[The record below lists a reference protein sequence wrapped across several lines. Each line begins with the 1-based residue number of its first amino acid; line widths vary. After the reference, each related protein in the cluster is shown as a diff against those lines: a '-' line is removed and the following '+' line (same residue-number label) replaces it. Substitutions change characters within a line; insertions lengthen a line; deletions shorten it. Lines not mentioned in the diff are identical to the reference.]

1 MKGARPLDNSE
12 ILLVSDQ
19 FTGTYAIR
27 NRSLFMLGV
36 SVGGRISELLAL
48 TIGDVWQNHQP
59 VKDLLFQ
66 KDVVK
71 GKETARM
78 VPVNADGRKA
88 IADLIDWHK
97 AQYGTLAPE
106 RPLFVSRQGG
116 GARVGGCNRQ
126 SLSVSPSNPLT
137 RGQAHKILLAA
148 FTTAGLNGKLAT
160 HSMRK
165 SYAQRMYD
173 AMGDIYAVKEVLG
186 HQSVETT
193 KKYLGVSYQKLQRAS
208 DTIAVLQVNKTTL
221 LYHSPLAGIET
232 DTLIV
237 ELQRRGFDARS
248 LIDPLQPQQK
258 VATAGAKVIPISTA
272 RRTLLVGAGNV
283 FRGRDRI

>member
-19 FTGTYAIR
+19 FQGTYAVR

-66 KDVVK
+66 KDIVK

-78 VPVNADGRKA
+78 IPVNADGRKA
-88 IADLIDWHK
+88 IALLIVWHNE
-97 AQYGTLAPE
+97 QYGTLAKE

-116 GARVGGCNRQ
+116 GA
-126 SLSVSPSNPLT
+126 LT
-137 RGQAHKILLAA
+137 RGQAHKVLEAA
-148 FTTAGLNGKLAT
+148 FTIAGLNGKLAT

-173 AMGDIYAVKEVLG
+173 ASGDIYLVKEMLG
-186 HQSVETT
+186 HQDVKTT
-193 KKYLGVSYQKLQRAS
+193 QKYLGVSYQKAQRAS
-208 DTIAVLQVNKTTL
+208 EEIAVTGQTDKIGI
-221 LYHSPLAGIET
+221 LYHSPLAGIST
-232 DTLIV
+232 DAMIL
-237 ELQRRGFDARS
+237 ELQRRGFDVSS
-248 LIDPLQPQQK
+248 LIDQLQPQK
-258 VATAGAKVIPISTA
+258 NVATAVAQVIPISIA
-272 RRTLLVGAGNV
+272 RRTLLVDARDV
-283 FRGRDRI
+283 FRAGG

>member
-1 MKGARPLDNSE
+1 MKGARPLSNDE

-78 VPVNADGRKA
+78 VPVNADGREA
-88 IADLIDWHK
+88 IADLIDLHW
-97 AQYGTLAPE
+97 AQYGTLDPS
-106 RPLFVSRQGG
+106 RPLFVSRKHQ
-116 GARVGGCNRQ
+116 AA
-126 SLSVSPSNPLT
+126 LSRS
-137 RGQAHKILLAA
+137 QAHRVLETA
-148 FTTAGLNGKLAT
+148 FETAGLNGKLAT
-160 HSMRK
+160 HTLRK
-165 SYAQRMYD
+165 TFAQRCYD
-173 AMGDIYAVKEVLG
+173 QSGDIFQVKELLG

-193 KKYLGVSYQKLQRAS
+193 KAYIGISYSKLQRTVSAIEVVNYNRR
-208 DTIAVLQVNKTTL
+208 TVLLHSTL
-221 LYHSPLAGIET
+221 DDIQT

-237 ELQRRGFDARS
+237 ELQRRGFDASS
-248 LIDPLQPQQK
+248 LIDQMQPQRKQ
-258 VATAGAKVIPISTA
+258 ATAGAKVIPISTA
-272 RRTLLVGAGNV
+272 RSGHDVGCRHV
-283 FRGRDRI
+283 FRTGG